1 MTSVLSMPK
10 SRAKLGK
17 NGFPMSHKF
26 KFTSSTGML
35 LPVLYDQLNPNEKV
49 SIKFDLFTRTQAVLT
64 PAMIDCDEFIDVFFV
79 PFGRLSLYA
88 EDSIMNVQ
96 DIHSSLVSD
105 AVQGGSGS
113 AFAEKGYIFPL
124 FLDSSKDLESSYAGS
139 SPVNPVAVYGERF
152 DSLTQGYLRLAE
164 HLGFNPYSNVLS
176 FYTGGSGDPVIKENY
191 TPSLNPVLFA
201 VYQSIYYDYYR
212 LSNWEKFDSSASN
225 FDHWLSVNG
234 YQTQNFQDLQAN
246 SAGGMN
252 QLNMFLLRYRP
263 YQRDYFKAIE
273 PSPLIQNLG
282 LMESTN
288 FTLTSTLLNNWMQT
302 SIATNIVDENSS
314 NSVAEKTNTFNIGG
328 SLSASAV
335 RQMFA
340 VDKMMRAIGQN
351 GKHYDDQV
359 LARFGFEVP
368 HDVRHEIKYLGR
380 HVQKLHIGEVISTAD
395 SGSASLGDL
404 AGRGYSKG
412 ESDAIKYT
420 APCHGF
426 IMAVYSCVPRL
437 TYVPGIDKFNTMYR
451 RYDYYQPELDELG
464 LQPLFGYEMF
474 AGVPDVWSS
483 PTVRIGWQPR
493 YMQLKCKYDRA
504 TRAFCYEES
513 NVQLIDGMYSP
524 WTIAVHGV
532 NKLFNSSPWTTI
544 FTNLLCSPA
553 DLNSIFVK
561 QYAVYTQSDINTALL
576 GGTSL
581 PDIIYGNDNL
591 INDLT
596 ISYSKTST
604 MSTFGIEDL

>member
-1 MTSVLSMPK
+1 MTSVLSQPK

-17 NGFPMSHKF
+17 KGFPMSHKF

-35 LPVLYDQLNPNEKV
+35 LPVLYDILNPDEKV

-79 PFGRLSLYA
+79 PFGRVSLTA
-88 EDSIMNVQ
+88 EDTIMNIR
-96 DIHSSLVSD
+96 DIHSSLVD
-105 AVQGGSGS
+105 NALQTFDNV
-113 AFAEKGYIFPL
+113 FPL
-124 FLDSSKDLESSYAGS
+124 LDDHSKSFEASFST
-139 SPVNPVAVYGERF
+139 PINPIQIYGERF
-152 DSLTQGYLRLAE
+152 DTLTQGYLRLAE
-164 HLGFNPYSNVLS
+164 HLGFNPYSQVLS
-176 FYTGGSGDPVIKENY
+176 FYSGGTGDPVIKENY
-191 TPSLNPVLFA
+191 APSIDPVLFF
-201 VYQSIYYDYYR
+201 VYQSIYFDYYR
-212 LSNWEKFDSSASN
+212 LSNWEDFIPSACNLDNWMNLWSFASPIN
-225 FDHWLSVNG
+225 FDDMANG
-234 YQTQNFQDLQAN
+234 DDNFLRA
-246 SAGGMN
+246 
-252 QLNMFLLRYRP
+252 FILRYRP

-273 PSPLIQNLG
+273 PSPLVQSLG
-282 LMESTN
+282 LMDYNTATMGAVNQWLQTFNNIIPMGDSGAN
-288 FTLTSTLLNNWMQT
+288 SANATSTKIVMSSPSQT
-302 SIATNIVDENSS
+302 SAAAI
-314 NSVAEKTNTFNIGG
+314 
-328 SLSASAV
+328 
-335 RQMFA
+335 RQLFA
-340 VDKMMRAIGQN
+340 VDKMLRAIGQN

-380 HVQKLHIGEVISTAD
+380 HVQQLHIGEVISTAD
-395 SGSASLGDL
+395 SGAAALGDL

-412 ESDAIKYT
+412 ESDSIKYT

-426 IMAVYSCVPRL
+426 IMAIYSCVPRL
-437 TYVPGIDKFNTMYR
+437 TYVTGIDKINTMYKR
-451 RYDYYQPELDELG
+451 WDYYQPELDELG

-474 AGVPDVWSS
+474 AGTPDTWSS
-483 PTVRIGWQPR
+483 PVSRIGWQPR

-513 NVQLIDGMYSP
+513 NTPLIDGMYSD

-532 NKLFNSSPWTTI
+532 NKLFSTSPWTTI
-544 FTNLLCSPA
+544 FTNLLCSPQ

-561 QYAVYTQSDINTALL
+561 QYGIYSESDINTALK

-581 PDIIYGNDNL
+581 PNILYSNDNL
-591 INDLT
+591 IHDLT

>member
-17 NGFPMSHKF
+17 KGFPMSHKF

-79 PFGRLSLYA
+79 PFGRVSLTA
-88 EDSIMNVQ
+88 EDTIMNVR
-96 DIHSSLVSD
+96 DIHSSIVDDNVVSYD
-105 AVQGGSGS
+105 AV
-113 AFAEKGYIFPL
+113 FPL
-124 FLDSSKDLESSYAGS
+124 LDDHTDSLEAYFT
-139 SPVNPVAVYGERF
+139 NPINPIAVYGERF
-152 DSLTQGYLRLAE
+152 DTLVQGYLRLSE
-164 HLGFNPYSNVLS
+164 HLGLNPYSQVTS
-176 FYTGGSGDPVIKENY
+176 FYSGSTGDPVIKENY
-191 TPSLNPVLFA
+191 TPSFDPVLFY
-201 VYQSIYYDYYR
+201 VYQSIYFDYYR
-212 LSNWEKFDSSASN
+212 LSNWESFISEACNLDVWMQNDGFNTPVQFSQI
-225 FDHWLSVNG
+225 LS
-234 YQTQNFQDLQAN
+234 Y
-246 SAGGMN
+246 GGGRG
-252 QLNMFLLRYRP
+252 LNAFLLRYRP

-273 PSPLIQNLG
+273 PSPLIQSLG
-282 LMESTN
+282 LMDNNTATMGAVNQWLQTFNNIIPMGDSGAN
-288 FTLTSTLLNNWMQT
+288 SPDATSTKIVMSSPAQT
-302 SIATNIVDENSS
+302 SAAAI
-314 NSVAEKTNTFNIGG
+314 
-328 SLSASAV
+328 
-335 RQMFA
+335 RQLFA
-340 VDKMMRAIGQN
+340 VDKMLRAIGQN

-380 HVQKLHIGEVISTAD
+380 HVQQLHIGEVISTAD
-395 SGSASLGDL
+395 SGGVALGDL

-412 ESDAIKYT
+412 QSDTIKYT

-426 IMAVYSCVPRL
+426 IMAIYSCVPRL
-437 TYVPGIDKFNTMYR
+437 TYVPGIDKFNTMHKR
-451 RYDYYQPELDELG
+451 WDYYQPELDELG

-474 AGVPDVWSS
+474 AGTPDCWSS
-483 PTVRIGWQPR
+483 PASRIGWQPR

-513 NVQLIDGMYSP
+513 NTPLIDGMFSD

-532 NKLFNSSPWTTI
+532 NKLFSTSPWTTI
-544 FTNLLCSPA
+544 FTNLLCSPQ

-561 QYAVYTQSDINTALL
+561 QYGIYSQSDIDTALK

-581 PDIIYGNDNL
+581 PNILYGNDNL
-591 INDLT
+591 IHDLT